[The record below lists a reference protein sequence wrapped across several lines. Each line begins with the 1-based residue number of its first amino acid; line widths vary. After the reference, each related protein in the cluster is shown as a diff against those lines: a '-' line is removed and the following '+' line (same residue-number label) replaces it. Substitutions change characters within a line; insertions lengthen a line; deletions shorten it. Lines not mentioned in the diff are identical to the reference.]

1 MSLVN
6 GFLICMNNFI
16 RLLSK
21 THIFQILFVMFQSR
35 VSLFLHFL
43 VTCVHLLFDKVLIGD
58 LCSQAVL
65 TLFLVALE
73 ALNVKFEEIAV
84 ILKLLFSG
92 DAHSPRFLILV
103 TVIIILVIVLFTLI
117 QLLGIPF
124 HLVVRVQIIIN
135 QLTV

>member
-43 VTCVHLLFDKVLIGD
+43 VACVHLLFDKVLIGD

-84 ILKLLFSG
+84 ILTLFFSG

-117 QLLGIPF
+117 
-124 HLVVRVQIIIN
+124 
-135 QLTV
+135 

>member
-1 MSLVN
+1 ME
-6 GFLICMNNFI
+6 
-16 RLLSK
+16 
-21 THIFQILFVMFQSR
+21 FVGHG
-35 VSLFLHFL
+35 V
-43 VTCVHLLFDKVLIGD
+43 V
-58 LCSQAVL
+58 CSSEFCKR
-65 TLFLVALE
+65 TFEFFVALE